1 MASPPVQL
9 SSSGRQ
15 QSAPAGVS
23 SKRHATWTPG
33 HASTA
38 AGGGSSSKRRA
49 VAATPGGN
57 TGVAEAKPV
66 AGGEEWLRKRHWG
79 SPGPSSPPRRVPAAQ
94 GAAAADAEPGVPANV
109 VSAAV
114 AATPAPALGGVATPA
129 PPTAAPTP
137 AAAALPAPST
147 AVEAAIAA
155 GAGAGREGSPYTG
168 PVDPALLHSPSQ
180 RGHPRGGGRS
190 SFHTAGGADAELAA
204 VPGNPLLSNLPS
216 RGGRPGAGGLVRRL
230 SGGID
235 GPQRMTPVVE
245 AAALEPKELP
255 LHVRAA
261 ARDVV
266 GGCSRRCQ
274 LVCSSDSSL

>member
-1 MASPPVQL
+1 LPTSLV
-9 SSSGRQ
+9 
-15 QSAPAGVS
+15 
-23 SKRHATWTPG
+23 T
-33 HASTA
+33 
-38 AGGGSSSKRRA
+38 
-49 VAATPGGN
+49 
-57 TGVAEAKPV
+57 
-66 AGGEEWLRKRHWG
+66 
-79 SPGPSSPPRRVPAAQ
+79 
-94 GAAAADAEPGVPANV
+94 AAAA
-109 VSAAV
+109 AA

-129 PPTAAPTP
+129 PPTSAPTP
-137 AAAALPAPST
+137 AASGLPPTSIAG
-147 AVEAAIAA
+147 EAA
-155 GAGAGREGSPYTG
+155 GAAGAREGSPYSG

-216 RGGRPGAGGLVRRL
+216 RAARSGAGGLVRRL
-230 SGGID
+230 SGGVE

-266 GGCSRRCQ
+266 GE
-274 LVCSSDSSL
+274 CSSHCTVA